1 MTLIPEFCAWLE
13 NTSVGT
19 AIRQSTWLFPAI
31 ETLHV
36 LATVIVVGS
45 VTMLDLRLL
54 NVAWRD
60 RSIREVHEDVLPWT
74 WSSFA
79 VAAIAGSLLFS
90 SSATKYYHNLPFR
103 MKMVLLVLIAINAA
117 FFETRTYRRIG
128 NSNDE
133 ARISFGA
140 KIAGAVGIVLWI
152 AVVACGRWIG
162 FTK

>member
-133 ARISFGA
+133 ARISCGA

>member
-1 MTLIPEFCAWLE
+1 LTLIPEFCAWLE

-19 AIRQSTWLFPAI
+19 TIRQSTWLFPAI

-117 FFETRTYRRIG
+117 FFETRTYRRIR

>member
-13 NTSVGT
+13 NTSLGT

-117 FFETRTYRRIG
+117 LFETRTYRRIR

>member
-1 MTLIPEFCAWLE
+1 M
-13 NTSVGT
+13 
-19 AIRQSTWLFPAI
+19 FPTI

-54 NVAWRD
+54 NLAYRD

-79 VAAIAGSLLFS
+79 VAAIAGSLLFT
-90 SSATKYYHNLPFR
+90 SSATKYYHNFTFR
-103 MKMVLLVLIAINAA
+103 MKMLFLLLVGINAA
-117 FFETRTYRRIG
+117 FFELRTYRRVM
-128 NSNDE
+128 DWDRE
-133 ARISFGA
+133 TRIPLAA
-140 KIAGAVGIVLWI
+140 KMAGAVGLLLWI
-152 AVVACGRWIG
+152 GVVAFGRWTG

>member
-1 MTLIPEFCAWLE
+1 MGVQEFCAWLE
-13 NTSVGT
+13 STSVAA

-54 NVAWRD
+54 NVAYKD

-74 WSSFA
+74 WTSFA

-90 SSATKYYHNLPFR
+90 SSATKYYHNFPFR
-103 MKMVLLVLIAINAA
+103 AKMALLLLIGINAA
-117 FFETRTYRRIG
+117 LFERVTYPRVENAEPGTRI
-128 NSNDE
+128 
-133 ARISFGA
+133 APAA

-152 AVVACGRWIG
+152 GVVAFGRWIG

>member
-1 MTLIPEFCAWLE
+1 
-13 NTSVGT
+13 
-19 AIRQSTWLFPAI
+19 LFPAI

-103 MKMVLLVLIAINAA
+103 MKMVLLVLLAINAA